1 MWEEEADSGPGFH
14 DVSKLSF
21 DQLRASCI
29 AGKLQPS
36 EGYHLGR

>member
-21 DQLRASCI
+21 DQLRASCMQVNS
-29 AGKLQPS
+29 QPS
-36 EGYHLGR
+36 EGYHPR